1 MAAQST
7 GPELHA
13 AIGSLVIVNSAGVTL
28 SANAM
33 VDTLLDLAAGDLKT
47 GAYTL
52 DLGAA
57 ATCRGAGDVVGAVR
71 RGAVADGVTYCFG
84 HPDVRAG
91 VQAGSTPPSALT
103 VTLTKG
109 SAPFDGAV
117 TRHYAVTAPGFAGV
131 ANLRLRYRADELNGT
146 TPGLL
151 HLWRYDGVRWLV
163 QTPSARGD
171 GYVEKND
178 VTAFSD
184 WALADD
190 GDSTAVDLSSFA
202 VQAGSDQALLTWST
216 GSEVALAGFHLH
228 RAASVDGVKQR
239 ITPALIPAQF
249 SGQVAGAAY
258 TWVDRTAALDG
269 GATFYW
275 LEIVGLQGE
284 SSWHGPVEIAVA
296 RLYLPAVR
304 R

>member
-1 MAAQST
+1 M
-7 GPELHA
+7 
-13 AIGSLVIVNSAGVTL
+13 
-28 SANAM
+28 
-33 VDTLLDLAAGDLKT
+33 DTLLDLAAGDLKT

-52 DLGAA
+52 DLGAG
-57 ATCRGAGDVVGAVR
+57 ATCSGAGDVVGAVR

-117 TRHYAVTAPGFAGV
+117 TRHYTVTAPGFAGV
-131 ANLRLRYRADELNGT
+131 ANLRLHYRAGELNGN

-163 QTPSARGD
+163 QTPSAWGD

-178 VTAFSD
+178 VTTFSD

-190 GDSTAVDLSSFA
+190 GDSTAVDLSTFT
-202 VQAGSDQALLTWST
+202 VQTGSDQAFLTWST

-228 RAASVDGVKQR
+228 RATSVDGVKQR
-239 ITPALIPAQF
+239 ITPAMIPAQF
-249 SGQVAGAAY
+249 TGQVAGAVY

-269 GATFYW
+269 ANFYW
-275 LEIVGLQGE
+275 LEMVGLQGGA
-284 SSWHGPVEIAVA
+284 SWHGPVAIAGA
-296 RLYLPAVR
+296 RIYLPAVR